1 LLSWHAGC
9 IKDSRGSTFPGRA
22 VSHYLDP
29 AGEFV
34 TLATVY
40 AAHFVEGLGRETQCV
55 MKRPKVLISLTTLDN
70 DYQIEQA
77 ADAHDAAL
85 RLGVELQLVNADN
98 DPITQ
103 SQQLLKVIQSSSE
116 FRPNAII
123 VEPVGGAGLPR
134 VARAAAQAGIGWV
147 VVNWDVTYLEDL
159 RREFSVPL
167 FAVTSDH
174 REIGRIHGRQLAKLI
189 SNGGSVLYVRGP
201 SHSPPA
207 QQRSSGLYETK
218 PAHIDIMALRAS
230 WTSQSAMHAIDS
242 WLRLSFSREIPFCGV
257 LGQDDSMALGS
268 REAFQEEYDAERW
281 LRLPFIGCD
290 GLRKTGQAWVRRGLL
305 AATVIVPPNTS
316 LALEM
321 VVKQIRDGLSMPIR
335 TLTTPQSYPPL
346 ENLSATRPDAP
357 QAAQQTHKLSET
369 S

>member
-1 LLSWHAGC
+1 MR
-9 IKDSRGSTFPGRA
+9 K
-22 VSHYLDP
+22 
-29 AGEFV
+29 
-34 TLATVY
+34 
-40 AAHFVEGLGRETQCV
+40 
-55 MKRPKVLISLTTLDN
+55 PKILISLTTLDN

-85 RLGVELQLVNADN
+85 RLGVELQFVYADN
-98 DPITQ
+98 DPIAQ
-103 SQQLLKVIQSSSE
+103 SQQLLKIIQSSSE
-116 FRPNAII
+116 SRFDAII

-147 VVNWDVTYLEDL
+147 VVNWDVAYLEEL

-174 REIGRIHGRQLAKLI
+174 REIGRIHGRQLAKLMPHR
-189 SNGGSVLYVRGP
+189 GSVLYVQGP

-218 PAHIDIMALRAS
+218 PEHIDLKVLRAN
-230 WTSQSAMHAIDS
+230 WTSESAIRAINC
-242 WLRLSFSREIPFCGV
+242 WLRLSFFREIPLCGV
-257 LGQDDSMALGS
+257 LAQDDSMALGS
-268 REAFQEEYDAERW
+268 REALQGEYDAERW

-290 GLRKTGQAWVRRGLL
+290 GLWKTGQVWVRRGLL

-316 LALEM
+316 LALEL
-321 VVKQIRDGLSMPIR
+321 VVKQIRDGLSVPIR

-346 ENLSATRPDAP
+346 ETLSATRPDAL
-357 QAAQQTHKLSET
+357 QRVQQTHKLSET
-369 S
+369 SR